1 MSEIKVLIVDDEKG
15 QRDLLAGYL
24 SGKGF
29 MVTAAANGEEALA
42 AYERVFAPVA
52 LLDMKMPGID
62 GIELLRRLKELNPYL
77 QAIVLTAFGSVET
90 AVAAIKAGACDYLT
104 KPIEDLDELLLKLR
118 RAAEQ
123 NRLVVSNQLLRERL
137 EDVFPTTEIVGES
150 PPIKEVLKLV
160 GLVAPRDT
168 TVLITGPS
176 GTGKELVAR
185 AIHSLSDR
193 SAKPLVTVN
202 CAAFPET
209 LLESELFG
217 HEKGAFTGADQP
229 RQGRFEL
236 ADGGTLLLDEV
247 GEMPLSMQVKLL
259 RAIEEKTVQRLGSTT
274 PVTLDLRILAATNR
288 DLEQMV
294 KEGTFRQDLYYRLN
308 IMRIDLPALSER
320 KADIL
325 LLAQT
330 FIDRFNHKTGRHLKG
345 LDPGAARLLTS
356 YNWPGNVRE
365 LENVIE
371 RAAILTSGES
381 ITTETLGGLDLGDEA
396 TRGEELLPMSEIEKR
411 HIKFC
416 LDQMDWNLAA
426 TAEVLGIHRNTLRS
440 KIKDYGL
447 SQD

>member
-52 LLDMKMPGID
+52 LLDMKMPGMD
-62 GIELLRRLKELNPYL
+62 GIELLGRLKELNPYL

-123 NRLVVSNQLLRERL
+123 NRLVLSNQLLRERL

-150 PPIKEVLKLV
+150 PAIKEVLKLV

-217 HEKGAFTGADQP
+217 HEKGAFTGADQA

-294 KEGTFRQDLYYRLN
+294 REGTFRQDLYYRLN

-330 FIDRFNHKTGRHLKG
+330 FIERFNHKTGRHLKG
-345 LDPGAARLLTS
+345 LEPGAARLLTS
-356 YNWPGNVRE
+356 YDWPGNVRE

-371 RAAILTSGES
+371 RAAILTSGDS
-381 ITTETLGGLDLGDEA
+381 ITTETLGGLDLSDEA
-396 TRGEELLPMSEIEKR
+396 TRGKELLPMSEIEKR

>member
-1 MSEIKVLIVDDEKG
+1 MSEIKVLIVDDEQG

-52 LLDMKMPGID
+52 LLDMKMPGMD
-62 GIELLRRLKELNPYL
+62 GIELLGRLKELNPYL

-150 PPIKEVLKLV
+150 PAIKEVLKLV

-217 HEKGAFTGADQP
+217 HEKGAFTGADQA

-294 KEGTFRQDLYYRLN
+294 KEGSFRQDLYYRLN

-330 FIDRFNHKTGRHLKG
+330 FIDRFNHKTGRQLTG
-345 LDPGAARLLTS
+345 LEPGAARLLTS
-356 YNWPGNVRE
+356 YDWPGNVRE

-371 RAAILTSGES
+371 RAAILTSGDS
-381 ITTETLGGLDLGDEA
+381 ITTETLGGLDFGDESTPA
-396 TRGEELLPMSEIEKR
+396 PELMPMSEVEKR

-447 SQD
+447 SED

>member
-1 MSEIKVLIVDDEKG
+1 MKVLIVDDEKG

-52 LLDMKMPGID
+52 LLDMKMPGMD
-62 GIELLRRLKELNPYL
+62 GIELLGRLKELNPYL

-123 NRLVVSNQLLRERL
+123 NRLVLSNQLLRERL

-150 PPIKEVLKLV
+150 PAIKEVLKLV

-217 HEKGAFTGADQP
+217 HEKGAFTGADQA

-294 KEGTFRQDLYYRLN
+294 REGTFRQDLYYRLN

-330 FIDRFNHKTGRHLKG
+330 FIERFNHKTGRHLKG
-345 LDPGAARLLTS
+345 LEPGAARLLTS
-356 YNWPGNVRE
+356 YDWPGNVRE

-371 RAAILTSGES
+371 RAAILTSGDS
-381 ITTETLGGLDLGDEA
+381 ITTETLGGLDLSDEA
-396 TRGEELLPMSEIEKR
+396 TRGKELLPMSEIEKR